1 MEPARAEDL
10 PELDHPGSLHYLC
23 YDAAK
28 FDDLREDG
36 ATATFRGA
44 VVISYGFT
52 ENARKYSELIWY
64 FLLDGYSVCVLEH
77 RGHGYSVRDVDD
89 PERGVDRRLAA
100 VRGRPGQVRRNRW
113 TAVRGGPPDGAVR
126 AFDGR
131 RHRGGRVGT
140 ASDAVRQGGALLP
153 DDRPGDRRHPQC
165 GGGGRSR
172 GRLPHG
178 IREEPRSARLS
189 WDPIEE
195 PARRVCAGTTSSV
208 ARRRN
213 TGRTPPVTSGV
224 REEALRLSR
233 SILDPQACARI
244 GDADPA
250 VPGRAR
256 RNGCATSRRTC
267 SCVVCVTAAG
277 RCGSSASPIRC
288 TRSSRCPIRC

>member
-77 RGHGYSVRDVDD
+77 RGHGFSVRDVDD
-89 PERGVDRRLAA
+89 PSVVWIDDWRRYVADLAKFA
-100 VRGRPGQVRRNRW
+100 ETVGLRYAGD
-113 TAVRGGPPDGAVR
+113 PPDGAVR

-131 RHRGGRVGT
+131 RHRGGRVG
-140 ASDAVRQGGALLP
+140 AAPDAVRQGGALLP
-153 DDRPGDRRHPQC
+153 DDRPGDRRHPQH
-165 GGGGRSR
+165 GGWGRSR

-178 IREEPRSARLS
+178 IWEEPGGRAET
-189 WDPIEE
+189 I
-195 PARRVCAGTTSSV
+195 RRHAGHGT
-208 ARRRN
+208 
-213 TGRTPPVTSGV
+213 
-224 REEALRLSR
+224 LSR
-233 SILDPQACARI
+233 SQRGACALVPQATLR
-244 GDADPA
+244 DAGTPDERGQLPVGA
-250 VPGRAR
+250 
-256 RNGCATSRRTC
+256 
-267 SCVVCVTAAG
+267 
-277 RCGSSASPIRC
+277 
-288 TRSSRCPIRC
+288 